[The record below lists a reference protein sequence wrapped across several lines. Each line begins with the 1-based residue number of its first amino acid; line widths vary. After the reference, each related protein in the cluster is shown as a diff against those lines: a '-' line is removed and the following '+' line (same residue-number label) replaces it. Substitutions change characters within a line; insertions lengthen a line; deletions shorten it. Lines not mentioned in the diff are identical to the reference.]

1 MTGRRT
7 PLAPVEIATAGI
19 LAGLAAALGLGSS
32 ALPVFALFF
41 RIGAAIPIAMV
52 ASRMRPRTA
61 FATALVALLLSGAVG
76 GISTAW
82 TIAQVS
88 AIALVVG
95 ALRRKGVAALGVSLT
110 ALLVAIVGALGALA
124 LLTLLESAR
133 ELALESARTSMNG
146 YLELVGRLP
155 GLGGSAQFA
164 KSRVDAFI
172 AHWWIWAP
180 ALSGLRLALLLLAA
194 HWLLSRVLERLD
206 LADGSDPL
214 EEAMKAPGL
223 PGPLPLRLRGV
234 GYAYPGSDAP
244 ALSDIDLDIDSG
256 FTVIVGPNGSG
267 KSTLAL
273 ILAGA
278 SPTRGRV
285 IRPGGAGLGRAGGT
299 AILAQRAETQFLG
312 DTVAED
318 VVWGMNEE
326 ERADVDL
333 DALLDLVGLRDQAQ
347 VAPRHLS
354 GGMLQRLALAGAL
367 ARRPA
372 LLISD
377 ESTAMIDPRGRA
389 ELLEI
394 LSALPA
400 SGTAVV
406 HITHDPVEAATA
418 SRIIRLEG
426 GRLLHEGTRSGA
438 PRSTGSTAA
447 VAAAAAQ
454 EADHGRDKG
463 RPPTGTGGT
472 GTPAAPSPASAA
484 VAPPALTGVIEHLWA
499 DRVTHSYNPGTPWER
514 LVLSDASCIVSPG
527 SALLITGENGS
538 GKSTL
543 ARILVGLQSP
553 TSGRC
558 TLGGVPVTR
567 RIGEVGLSRQ
577 FARLQLQRPTVG
589 LDILSAAG
597 YGPSVGSGRGRK
609 GRAPDSAR
617 ARELIASA
625 LAEVGLPEEL
635 SRRNVDALSGGQ
647 MRRVALAGLLASDPV
662 ALVLDEPFA
671 GLDAESRA
679 ILIDILERRRRSGLG
694 LVIISHDDSGLVGLC
709 DERLTLARGVLA

>member
-19 LAGLAAALGLGSS
+19 LAGLTAALGLGSS

-61 FATALVALLLSGAVG
+61 FATALAALLLAGAVG

-82 TIAQVS
+82 TTAQVG
-88 AIALVVG
+88 AIALAVG
-95 ALRRKGVAALGVSLT
+95 ALRRKGVGALGVALT
-110 ALLVAIVGALGALA
+110 ALLVALIGALGALA

-146 YLELVGRLP
+146 YLELVGRIP
-155 GLGGSAQFA
+155 GLGGSAQLA
-164 KSRVDAFI
+164 QSRVDAFI

-180 ALSGLRLALLLLAA
+180 ALSGLRLAILLLAA

-206 LADGSDPL
+206 LADGFDPL
-214 EEAMKAPGL
+214 EEAMKAPGR

-278 SPTRGRV
+278 APTRGRAT
-285 IRPGGAGLGRAGGT
+285 RPGGAGLGRVGGT

-312 DTVAED
+312 ETVAED
-318 VVWGMNEE
+318 VVWGMGEE
-326 ERADVDL
+326 ERAGVDL
-333 DALLDLVGLRDQAQ
+333 DALLDLVGLRGQAQ

-406 HITHDPVEAATA
+406 HITHDPAEAANA

-426 GRLLHEGTRSGA
+426 GRILHDGTRSDA
-438 PRSTGSTAA
+438 PRSTGS
-447 VAAAAAQ
+447 AAAAAQ
-454 EADHGRDKG
+454 GADHGRDKG
-463 RPPTGTGGT
+463 RAPTGTRGRGT
-472 GTPAAPSPASAA
+472 ASAPSPASVPA
-484 VAPPALTGVIEHLWA
+484 PALTGTIEHLWA

-543 ARILVGLQSP
+543 ARILVGLESP

-567 RIGEVGLSRQ
+567 RIGEVGLARQ

-597 YGPSVGSGRGRK
+597 YGPSVGTGRGRK
-609 GRAPDSAR
+609 GRALDSAR

-647 MRRVALAGLLASDPV
+647 MRRVVLAGLLASDPV

-679 ILIDILERRRRSGLG
+679 ILIDVLERRRRAGLG
-694 LVIISHDDSGLVGLC
+694 LVIISHDDSGLTGLC
-709 DERLTLARGVLA
+709 DEQLTLARGVLA

>member
-1 MTGRRT
+1 M
-7 PLAPVEIATAGI
+7 EIATAGI
-19 LAGLAAALGLGSS
+19 LAGLTAALGLGSS

-61 FATALVALLLSGAVG
+61 FATALVALLLAGAVG

-82 TIAQVS
+82 TTAQVG

-95 ALRRKGVAALGVSLT
+95 ALRRKGVAALGVALT
-110 ALLVAIVGALGALA
+110 ALLVALIGALGALA

-146 YLELVGRLP
+146 YLELVGRIP
-155 GLGGSAQFA
+155 GLGGSAQLA
-164 KSRVDAFI
+164 QSRVDAFI

-180 ALSGLRLALLLLAA
+180 ALSGLRLAILLLAA

-214 EEAMKAPGL
+214 EEAMKAPGR

-278 SPTRGRV
+278 APTRGSAT
-285 IRPGGAGLGRAGGT
+285 RPGGAGLGRVGGT

-312 DTVAED
+312 ETVAED
-318 VVWGMNEE
+318 VVWGMGEE
-326 ERADVDL
+326 ERAGVDL
-333 DALLDLVGLRDQAQ
+333 DALLDLVGLRGQAQ

-406 HITHDPVEAATA
+406 HITHDPAEAANA

-426 GRLLHEGTRSGA
+426 GRILHDGTRSGA
-438 PRSTGSTAA
+438 PRSTGSAAA

-454 EADHGRDKG
+454 GADHGRDKG
-463 RPPTGTGGT
+463 RAPSGTRGRGT
-472 GTPAAPSPASAA
+472 ASAPSPASAPA
-484 VAPPALTGVIEHLWA
+484 PALTGTIEHLWA
-499 DRVTHSYNPGTPWER
+499 DRVTHSYNPGTPWDR

-543 ARILVGLQSP
+543 ARILVGLESP

-567 RIGEVGLSRQ
+567 RIGEVGLARQ

-597 YGPSVGSGRGRK
+597 YGPSVGTGRGRK
-609 GRAPDSAR
+609 GRALDSAR

-625 LAEVGLPEEL
+625 LAEVGLSEEL

-647 MRRVALAGLLASDPV
+647 MRRVVLAGLLASDPV

-679 ILIDILERRRRSGLG
+679 ILIDVLERRRRAGLG
-694 LVIISHDDSGLVGLC
+694 LVIISHDDSGLTGLC
-709 DERLTLARGVLA
+709 DEQLTLARGVLA

>member
-19 LAGLAAALGLGSS
+19 LAGLTAALGLGSS

-61 FATALVALLLSGAVG
+61 FATALVALLLAGAIG

-82 TIAQVS
+82 TTAQVG
-88 AIALVVG
+88 AIALAVG
-95 ALRRKGVAALGVSLT
+95 ALRRKGVAALGVALT
-110 ALLVAIVGALGALA
+110 ALLVALIGALGALA

-146 YLELVGRLP
+146 YLELVGRIP
-155 GLGGSAQFA
+155 GLGGSAQLA
-164 KSRVDAFI
+164 QSRVDAFI

-180 ALSGLRLALLLLAA
+180 ALSGLRLAILLLAA

-214 EEAMKAPGL
+214 EEAMKAPGR

-278 SPTRGRV
+278 APTRGRAT
-285 IRPGGAGLGRAGGT
+285 RPGGAGLGRVGGT

-312 DTVAED
+312 ETVAED
-318 VVWGMNEE
+318 VVWGMGEE
-326 ERADVDL
+326 ERAGVDL
-333 DALLDLVGLRDQAQ
+333 DALLDLVGLRGQAQ

-354 GGMLQRLALAGAL
+354 GGMLQRLALAAAL

-377 ESTAMIDPRGRA
+377 ESTAMIDPKGRA

-406 HITHDPVEAATA
+406 HITHDPAEAANA

-426 GRLLHEGTRSGA
+426 GRILHDGTRSGA
-438 PRSTGSTAA
+438 PRSTGSAAA

-454 EADHGRDKG
+454 GADHGCDKG
-463 RPPTGTGGT
+463 RAPSGTRGRGT
-472 GTPAAPSPASAA
+472 ASTPSPASAPA
-484 VAPPALTGVIEHLWA
+484 PALTGTIEHLWA
-499 DRVTHSYNPGTPWER
+499 DRVTHSYNPGTPWDR

-543 ARILVGLQSP
+543 ARILVGLESP

-567 RIGEVGLSRQ
+567 RIGEVGLARQ

-597 YGPSVGSGRGRK
+597 YGPSVGTGRGRK
-609 GRAPDSAR
+609 GRALDSAR

-647 MRRVALAGLLASDPV
+647 MRRVVLAGLLASDPV

-679 ILIDILERRRRSGLG
+679 ILIDVLERRRRAGLG
-694 LVIISHDDSGLVGLC
+694 LVIISHDDSGLTGLC
-709 DERLTLARGVLA
+709 DEQLTLARGVLA

>member
-19 LAGLAAALGLGSS
+19 LAGLTAALGLGSS

-61 FATALVALLLSGAVG
+61 FATALVALLLAGAIG

-82 TIAQVS
+82 TTAQVG
-88 AIALVVG
+88 AIALAVG
-95 ALRRKGVAALGVSLT
+95 ALRRKGVAALGVALT
-110 ALLVAIVGALGALA
+110 ALLVALIGSLGALA

-146 YLELVGRLP
+146 YLELVGRIP
-155 GLGGSAQFA
+155 GLGGSAQLA
-164 KSRVDAFI
+164 QSRVDAFI

-180 ALSGLRLALLLLAA
+180 ALSGLRLAILLLAA

-214 EEAMKAPGL
+214 EEAMKAPGR

-234 GYAYPGSDAP
+234 GYAYPGSGAP

-278 SPTRGRV
+278 APTRGRAT
-285 IRPGGAGLGRAGGT
+285 RPGGAGLGRVGGT

-312 DTVAED
+312 ETVAED
-318 VVWGMNEE
+318 VVWGMGEE
-326 ERADVDL
+326 ERAGVDL
-333 DALLDLVGLRDQAQ
+333 DALLDLVGLRGQAQ

-406 HITHDPVEAATA
+406 HITHDPAEAANA

-426 GRLLHEGTRSGA
+426 GRILHDGTRSDA
-438 PRSTGSTAA
+438 PRSTGSAAA

-454 EADHGRDKG
+454 GADHGRDKG
-463 RPPTGTGGT
+463 RAPTGTRGRGT
-472 GTPAAPSPASAA
+472 ASAPSPASVPA
-484 VAPPALTGVIEHLWA
+484 PALTGTIEHLWA

-543 ARILVGLQSP
+543 ARILVGLESP

-567 RIGEVGLSRQ
+567 RIGEVGLARQ

-597 YGPSVGSGRGRK
+597 YGPSVGTGRGRK
-609 GRAPDSAR
+609 GRALDSAR

-647 MRRVALAGLLASDPV
+647 MRRVVLAGLLASDPV

-679 ILIDILERRRRSGLG
+679 ILIDVLERRRRAGLG
-694 LVIISHDDSGLVGLC
+694 LVIISHDDSGLTGLC
-709 DERLTLARGVLA
+709 DEQLTLARGVLA

>member
-19 LAGLAAALGLGSS
+19 LAGLTAALGLGSS

-61 FATALVALLLSGAVG
+61 FATALVALLLAGAVG

-82 TIAQVS
+82 TTAQVG

-95 ALRRKGVAALGVSLT
+95 ALRRKGVAALGVALT
-110 ALLVAIVGALGALA
+110 ALLVALIGALGALA

-146 YLELVGRLP
+146 YLELVGRIP
-155 GLGGSAQFA
+155 GLGGSAQLA
-164 KSRVDAFI
+164 QSRVDAFI

-180 ALSGLRLALLLLAA
+180 ALSGLRLAILLLAA

-214 EEAMKAPGL
+214 EEAMKAPGR

-278 SPTRGRV
+278 APTRGSAT
-285 IRPGGAGLGRAGGT
+285 RPGGAGLGRVGGT

-312 DTVAED
+312 ETVAED
-318 VVWGMNEE
+318 VVWGMGEE
-326 ERADVDL
+326 ERAGVDL
-333 DALLDLVGLRDQAQ
+333 DALLDLVGLRGQAQ

-406 HITHDPVEAATA
+406 HITHDPAEAANA

-426 GRLLHEGTRSGA
+426 GRILHDGTRSGA
-438 PRSTGSTAA
+438 PRSTGSAAA

-454 EADHGRDKG
+454 GADHGRDKG
-463 RPPTGTGGT
+463 RAPSGTRGRGT
-472 GTPAAPSPASAA
+472 ASAPSPASAPA
-484 VAPPALTGVIEHLWA
+484 PALTGTIEHLWA
-499 DRVTHSYNPGTPWER
+499 DRVTHSYNPGTPWDR

-543 ARILVGLQSP
+543 ARILVGLESP

-567 RIGEVGLSRQ
+567 RIGEVGLARQ

-597 YGPSVGSGRGRK
+597 YGPSVGTGRGRK
-609 GRAPDSAR
+609 GRALDSAR

-647 MRRVALAGLLASDPV
+647 MRRVVLAGLLASDPV

-679 ILIDILERRRRSGLG
+679 ILIDVLERRRRAGLG
-694 LVIISHDDSGLVGLC
+694 LVIISHDDSGLTGLC
-709 DERLTLARGVLA
+709 DEQLTLARGVLA

>member
-1 MTGRRT
+1 M
-7 PLAPVEIATAGI
+7 EIATAGI
-19 LAGLAAALGLGSS
+19 LAGLTAALGLGSS

-88 AIALVVG
+88 AIGLVVG
-95 ALRRKGVAALGVSLT
+95 ALRRKGAAALGVALT
-110 ALLVAIVGALGALA
+110 TLLVAIIGALGALA

-146 YLELVGRLP
+146 YLELVGRIP
-155 GLGGSAQFA
+155 GLGGSAQLA
-164 KSRVDAFI
+164 QSRVDAFI

-214 EEAMKAPGL
+214 EEAMKAPGR

-234 GYAYPGSDAP
+234 CYAYPGSDAP

-278 SPTRGRV
+278 APTRGRA
-285 IRPGGAGLGRAGGT
+285 IRPGGAGLGRTGGT
-299 AILAQRAETQFLG
+299 ALLAQRAETQFLG

-333 DALLDLVGLRDQAQ
+333 DALLDLVGLRGQAQ

-406 HITHDPVEAATA
+406 HITHDPAEAATA

-426 GRLLHEGTRSGA
+426 GRVLHEGTRSGA
-438 PRSTGSTAA
+438 PRATGS
-447 VAAAAAQ
+447 AAAAA
-454 EADHGRDKG
+454 ERADHARDRA

-472 GTPAAPSPASAA
+472 GTANAPSPASAA

>member
-19 LAGLAAALGLGSS
+19 LAGLTAALGLGSS

-61 FATALVALLLSGAVG
+61 FATALVALLLAGAVG

-82 TIAQVS
+82 TTVQVG
-88 AIALVVG
+88 AIALAVG
-95 ALRRKGVAALGVSLT
+95 ALRRKGVGALGVALT
-110 ALLVAIVGALGALA
+110 ALLVALIGSLGALA

-146 YLELVGRLP
+146 YLELVGRIP
-155 GLGGSAQFA
+155 GLGGSAQLA
-164 KSRVDAFI
+164 QSRVDAFI

-180 ALSGLRLALLLLAA
+180 ALSGLRLAILLLAA

-214 EEAMKAPGL
+214 EEAMKAPGR

-278 SPTRGRV
+278 APTRGRAT
-285 IRPGGAGLGRAGGT
+285 RPGGAGLGRVGGT

-312 DTVAED
+312 ETVAED
-318 VVWGMNEE
+318 VVWGMGEE
-326 ERADVDL
+326 ERAGVDL
-333 DALLDLVGLRDQAQ
+333 DALLDLVGLRGQAQ

-354 GGMLQRLALAGAL
+354 GGMLQRLALAAAL

-406 HITHDPVEAATA
+406 HITHDPAEAANA

-426 GRLLHEGTRSGA
+426 GRILHDGTRSGA
-438 PRSTGSTAA
+438 PRSTGSAAA

-454 EADHGRDKG
+454 GADLGRDKG
-463 RPPTGTGGT
+463 RAPTGT
-472 GTPAAPSPASAA
+472 
-484 VAPPALTGVIEHLWA
+484 IEHLWA
-499 DRVTHSYNPGTPWER
+499 DRVTHSYNPGTPWDR

-543 ARILVGLQSP
+543 ARILVGLESP

-567 RIGEVGLSRQ
+567 RIGEVGLARQ

-597 YGPSVGSGRGRK
+597 YGPSVGTGRGRK
-609 GRAPDSAR
+609 GRALDSAR

-647 MRRVALAGLLASDPV
+647 MRRVVLAGLLASDPV

-679 ILIDILERRRRSGLG
+679 ILIDVLERRRRAGLG
-694 LVIISHDDSGLVGLC
+694 LVIISHDDSGLTGLC
-709 DERLTLARGVLA
+709 DEQLTLARGVLA

>member
-19 LAGLAAALGLGSS
+19 LAGLTAALGLGSS

-61 FATALVALLLSGAVG
+61 FATALAALLLAGAVG

-82 TIAQVS
+82 TTAQVG
-88 AIALVVG
+88 AIALAVG
-95 ALRRKGVAALGVSLT
+95 ALRRKGVGALGVALT
-110 ALLVAIVGALGALA
+110 ALLVALIGALGALA

-146 YLELVGRLP
+146 YLELVGRIP
-155 GLGGSAQFA
+155 GLGGSAQLA
-164 KSRVDAFI
+164 QSRVDAFI

-180 ALSGLRLALLLLAA
+180 ALSGLRLAILLLAA

-206 LADGSDPL
+206 LADGFDPL
-214 EEAMKAPGL
+214 EEAMKAPGR

-278 SPTRGRV
+278 APTRGRAT
-285 IRPGGAGLGRAGGT
+285 RPGGAGLGRVGGT

-312 DTVAED
+312 ETVAED
-318 VVWGMNEE
+318 VVWGMGEE
-326 ERADVDL
+326 ERAGVDL
-333 DALLDLVGLRDQAQ
+333 DALLDLVGLRGQAQ

-406 HITHDPVEAATA
+406 HITHDPAEAANA

-426 GRLLHEGTRSGA
+426 GRILHDGTRSDA
-438 PRSTGSTAA
+438 PRSTGSAAA

-454 EADHGRDKG
+454 GADHGRDKG
-463 RPPTGTGGT
+463 RAPTGTRGRGT
-472 GTPAAPSPASAA
+472 ASAPSPASVPA
-484 VAPPALTGVIEHLWA
+484 PALTGTIEHLWA

-543 ARILVGLQSP
+543 ARILVGLESP

-567 RIGEVGLSRQ
+567 RIGEVGLARQ

-597 YGPSVGSGRGRK
+597 YGPSVGTGRGRK
-609 GRAPDSAR
+609 GRALDSAR
-617 ARELIASA
+617 AQELIASA

-647 MRRVALAGLLASDPV
+647 MRRVVLAGLLASDPV

-679 ILIDILERRRRSGLG
+679 ILIDVLERRRRAGLG
-694 LVIISHDDSGLVGLC
+694 LVIISHDDSGLTGLC
-709 DERLTLARGVLA
+709 DEQLTLARGVLA

>member
-19 LAGLAAALGLGSS
+19 LAGLTAALGLGSS

-61 FATALVALLLSGAVG
+61 FATALVALLLAGAIG

-82 TIAQVS
+82 TTAQVG
-88 AIALVVG
+88 AIALAVG
-95 ALRRKGVAALGVSLT
+95 ALRRKGVAALGVALT
-110 ALLVAIVGALGALA
+110 ALLVALIGALGALA

-146 YLELVGRLP
+146 YLELVGRIP
-155 GLGGSAQFA
+155 GLGGSAQLA
-164 KSRVDAFI
+164 QSRVDAFI

-180 ALSGLRLALLLLAA
+180 ALSGLRLAILLLAA

-214 EEAMKAPGL
+214 EEAMKAPGR

-278 SPTRGRV
+278 APTRGRAT
-285 IRPGGAGLGRAGGT
+285 RPGGAGLGRVGGT

-312 DTVAED
+312 ETVAED
-318 VVWGMNEE
+318 VVWGMGEE
-326 ERADVDL
+326 ERAGVDL
-333 DALLDLVGLRDQAQ
+333 DALLDLVGLRGQAQ

-406 HITHDPVEAATA
+406 HITHDPAEAANA

-426 GRLLHEGTRSGA
+426 GRILHDGTRSGA
-438 PRSTGSTAA
+438 PRSTGSAAA
-447 VAAAAAQ
+447 VAAAAVQ
-454 EADHGRDKG
+454 GADHGRDKG
-463 RPPTGTGGT
+463 RAPSGTRGRGT
-472 GTPAAPSPASAA
+472 ASAPSPASVPA
-484 VAPPALTGVIEHLWA
+484 PALTGTIEHLWA
-499 DRVTHSYNPGTPWER
+499 DRVTHSYNPGTPWDR

-543 ARILVGLQSP
+543 ARILVGLESP

-567 RIGEVGLSRQ
+567 RIGEVGLARQ

-597 YGPSVGSGRGRK
+597 YGPSVGTGRGRK
-609 GRAPDSAR
+609 GRALDSAR

-647 MRRVALAGLLASDPV
+647 MRRVVLAGLLASDPV

-679 ILIDILERRRRSGLG
+679 ILIDVLERRRRAGLG
-694 LVIISHDDSGLVGLC
+694 LVIISHDDSGLTGLC
-709 DERLTLARGVLA
+709 DEQLTLARGVLA

>member
-1 MTGRRT
+1 M
-7 PLAPVEIATAGI
+7 EIATAGI
-19 LAGLAAALGLGSS
+19 LAGLTAALGLGSS

-61 FATALVALLLSGAVG
+61 FATALVALLLAGAVG

-82 TIAQVS
+82 TTAQVG

-95 ALRRKGVAALGVSLT
+95 ALRRKGVAALGVALT
-110 ALLVAIVGALGALA
+110 ALLVALIGALGALA

-146 YLELVGRLP
+146 YLELVGRIP
-155 GLGGSAQFA
+155 GLGGSAQLA
-164 KSRVDAFI
+164 QSRVDAFI

-180 ALSGLRLALLLLAA
+180 ALSGLRLAILLLAA

-214 EEAMKAPGL
+214 EEAMKAPGR

-278 SPTRGRV
+278 APTRGSAT
-285 IRPGGAGLGRAGGT
+285 RPGGAGLGRVGGT

-312 DTVAED
+312 ETVAED
-318 VVWGMNEE
+318 VVWGMGEE
-326 ERADVDL
+326 ERAGVDL
-333 DALLDLVGLRDQAQ
+333 DALLDLVGLRGQAQ

-406 HITHDPVEAATA
+406 HITHDPAEAANA

-426 GRLLHEGTRSGA
+426 GRILHDGTRSGA
-438 PRSTGSTAA
+438 PRSTGSAAA

-454 EADHGRDKG
+454 GADHGRDKG
-463 RPPTGTGGT
+463 RAPSGTRGRGT
-472 GTPAAPSPASAA
+472 ASAPSPASAPA
-484 VAPPALTGVIEHLWA
+484 PALTGTIEHLWA
-499 DRVTHSYNPGTPWER
+499 DRVTHSYNPGTPWDR

-543 ARILVGLQSP
+543 ARILVGLESP

-567 RIGEVGLSRQ
+567 RIGEVGLARQ

-597 YGPSVGSGRGRK
+597 YGPSVGTGRGRK
-609 GRAPDSAR
+609 GRALDSAR

-647 MRRVALAGLLASDPV
+647 MRRVVLAGLLASDPV

-679 ILIDILERRRRSGLG
+679 ILIDVLERRRRAGLG
-694 LVIISHDDSGLVGLC
+694 LVIISHDDSGLTGLC
-709 DERLTLARGVLA
+709 DEQLTLARGVLA

>member
-19 LAGLAAALGLGSS
+19 LAGLTAALGLGSS
-32 ALPVFALFF
+32 ALPVFALLF

-61 FATALVALLLSGAVG
+61 FATALVALLLAGAVG

-82 TIAQVS
+82 TTAQVG
-88 AIALVVG
+88 AIALAVG
-95 ALRRKGVAALGVSLT
+95 ALRRKGVAALGVALT
-110 ALLVAIVGALGALA
+110 ALLVALIGALGALA

-146 YLELVGRLP
+146 YLELVGRIP
-155 GLGGSAQFA
+155 GLGGSAQLA
-164 KSRVDAFI
+164 QSRVDVFI

-180 ALSGLRLALLLLAA
+180 ALSGLRLAILLLAA

-214 EEAMKAPGL
+214 EETMKAPGR

-234 GYAYPGSDAP
+234 GYAYPGSDTP

-278 SPTRGRV
+278 APTRGRAT
-285 IRPGGAGLGRAGGT
+285 RPGGAGLGRVGGT
-299 AILAQRAETQFLG
+299 AILTQRAETQFLG
-312 DTVAED
+312 ETVAED
-318 VVWGMNEE
+318 VVWGMGEE
-326 ERADVDL
+326 ERAGVDL
-333 DALLDLVGLRDQAQ
+333 DALLDLVGLRGQAQ

-406 HITHDPVEAATA
+406 HITHDPAEAANA

-426 GRLLHEGTRSGA
+426 GRILHDGTRSGA
-438 PRSTGSTAA
+438 PRSTGS
-447 VAAAAAQ
+447 AAAQ
-454 EADHGRDKG
+454 GADHGRDKG
-463 RPPTGTGGT
+463 RAPTGTRGRGT
-472 GTPAAPSPASAA
+472 ASAPSPASAPA
-484 VAPPALTGVIEHLWA
+484 PALTGTIEHLWA

-543 ARILVGLQSP
+543 ARILVGLESP

-567 RIGEVGLSRQ
+567 RIGEVGLARQ

-597 YGPSVGSGRGRK
+597 YGPSVGTGRGRK
-609 GRAPDSAR
+609 GRALDSAR

-625 LAEVGLPEEL
+625 LAEMGLPEEL

-647 MRRVALAGLLASDPV
+647 MRRVVLAGLLASDPV

-679 ILIDILERRRRSGLG
+679 ILIDVLERRRRAGLG
-694 LVIISHDDSGLVGLC
+694 LVIISHDDSGLTGLC
-709 DERLTLARGVLA
+709 DEQLTLARGVLA